1 MQAIWALLFFFLAAS
16 VEAETVVAA
25 RVLRAQTV
33 IGREDLA
40 LHEGDTIDAISSLA
54 EAIGKQTRV
63 TLYAGQPLRPAD
75 LTPAKL
81 VDRNQ
86 LIVLLF
92 RRGNLTITAEG
103 RALSPGAE
111 GDTIRVMNTGSKTTV
126 TATLDASGTAIVGPK

>member
-1 MQAIWALLFFFLAAS
+1 MQAIWVLLFFFLAAS

-40 LHEGDTIDAISSLA
+40 LREGDTTDAISSLE

-75 LTPAKL
+75 LTLAKL
-81 VDRNQ
+81 VDRNE

-126 TATLDASGTAIVGPK
+126 TATLDANGTAIVGPK